1 MRKQEIIAQ
10 KLHVFRT
17 FAYFVCLNCCAVTV
31 HIETDKTTTKIKN
44 ERPNQVQGVCVCVSV
59 YVLLIYFRVP
69 SRCSKLL
76 IYLCCVLCVC
86 ASISSFFFSFAV
98 FLFSPHSLVPIFSNR
113 YTVRSVHSVCVF
125 ALRYYKISFSMD
137 YTKTRA
143 RRKRHTFFVGRVNKV
158 FFSTWWWFL
167 VRVLCVHHVPVCFVS
182 KFEFGKTIVF
192 FSLSL
197 DLDRIFNSVAKK
209 RNLRKKHCNSFWTEN
224 CVCRNSICLR
234 SVNFKLIL
242 SYTIP
247 FCQSERSSWVSSF

>member
-1 MRKQEIIAQ
+1 MNSFISCFEKWKIYEQFRFWFLCENGCERVYLSADVVRKKEREGKRDTHKIVKLKMRKQEIIAQ

-44 ERPNQVQGVCVCVSV
+44 ERPNQVQGVCVSV

-98 FLFSPHSLVPIFSNR
+98 FLFSPHSRVPIFSNR
-113 YTVRSVHSVCVF
+113 YTVRSVHSVYVF
-125 ALRYYKISFSMD
+125 ALRYYKISSSMD

-158 FFSTWWWFL
+158 FFST
-167 VRVLCVHHVPVCFVS
+167 
-182 KFEFGKTIVF
+182 
-192 FSLSL
+192 
-197 DLDRIFNSVAKK
+197 
-209 RNLRKKHCNSFWTEN
+209 
-224 CVCRNSICLR
+224 
-234 SVNFKLIL
+234 
-242 SYTIP
+242 
-247 FCQSERSSWVSSF
+247 